1 MGFPLHLIYRENM
14 TFFPKQRVLVD
25 TNVIIEAHRTGCWN
39 TIANYFA
46 LETVQKVIEET
57 QTGAQNRPSGTH
69 IDEAK
74 LRASM
79 KHVATVTDEM
89 RAKFHQAFP
98 QVLLDDGERDL
109 LVYAGTIPVAE
120 IWLLN
125 SPDMAAVRHAHSRA
139 WLDRL
144 VSLEILNAHLKG
156 KLAATLKDNYSEEW
170 LSIRRTR
177 LILG

>member
-1 MGFPLHLIYRENM
+1 M
-14 TFFPKQRVLVD
+14 TFRPKQRVLVD

-39 TIANYFA
+39 TIASYFA
-46 LETVQKVIEET
+46 LETVEKVIEET
-57 QTGAQNRPSGTH
+57 QTGAQNRAPETL

-79 KHVATVTDEM
+79 RYVQTITEEM

-98 QVLLDDGERDL
+98 QALLDPGERDL
-109 LVYAGTIPVAE
+109 LVYAGTLAVGEA
-120 IWLLN
+120 WLLN
-125 SPDMAAVRHAHSRA
+125 SPDMAAIRHAHSRG

-144 VSLEILNAHLKG
+144 VSLEALNGHLKG
-156 KLAATLKDNYSEEW
+156 KLGATLRDNYSEQW
-170 LSIRRTR
+170 LSVRRTR